1 MSDGLRG
8 LAIVRAVPW
17 WTVLRLVIVLLWLV
31 AAATAWWTAPRQHD
45 YDQAKA
51 DVAAGRVV
59 AYQWGDRW
67 DQSRRGWFDV
77 AELRSSGQLGPLF
90 GWRTADGR
98 VRWTNTATFGEVTAA
113 AADGGS
119 GSYAGP
125 GAAALARD
133 LRAAGLEQRAGGVQ
147 SAVRVGTQFGFVLLV
162 IFLVVLVGGPA
173 PVLGTRWYWFWLVFL
188 APFGLGLLW
197 WLGLERPWSGRAAAL
212 SGVVGVDRRRYTG
225 VLGFAFGL
233 LAALA
238 VSLLSMVLHGV
249 LGDWWVP
256 RPGG

>member
-1 MSDGLRG
+1 MGDGSRG
-8 LAIVRAVPW
+8 LAIVRAVAW

-45 YDQAKA
+45 YDQARA

-59 AYQWGDRW
+59 AYQWGDSW

-113 AADGGS
+113 TADGG

-133 LRAAGLEQRAGGVQ
+133 LRAAGLEERVGGVQ
-147 SAVRVGTQFGFVLLV
+147 SAMRVGTQIGFVLLV
-162 IFLVVLVGGPA
+162 TFLAVLVGGPA
-173 PVLGTRWYWFWLVFL
+173 PALGTRWYWFWLVFL

-197 WLGLERPWSGRAAAL
+197 WLGLERPWSGGAAL
-212 SGVVGVDRRRYTG
+212 PGVDRRRYTG

-233 LAALA
+233 LAALGIG
-238 VSLLSMVLHGV
+238 LLTMVLHGV